1 MKVNK
6 YSGFKGEGVGG
17 PLVWSQP
24 LLSLLIGTGVAAPN
38 LWQRPRQVPGDSWQV
53 ATGRHTP
60 PGYLILTSLSLSVIT
75 ERPNYVVEGVSFSER
90 NNNNN
95 NNTVLF
101 AVLSAALAPQ
111 LFVHRFPVQVE
122 QQNMTLNYKVAPN

>member
-1 MKVNK
+1 MTK
-6 YSGFKGEGVGG
+6 
-17 PLVWSQP
+17 
-24 LLSLLIGTGVAAPN
+24 
-38 LWQRPRQVPGDSWQV
+38 
-53 ATGRHTP
+53 TP
-60 PGYLILTSLSLSVIT
+60 PGTRGQLTGRYRSPHSARIFNINFSLSLSVIT

-122 QQNMTLNYKVAPN
+122 QQNMTLNYKVAPNS